1 MKRFTALLATLAFS
15 LGIGL
20 AVPQTF
26 AQAPAPKEDKKGETT
41 DKKGDKTE
49 KKSEK
54 KKKADKKDK
63 KDKTDKGDKA
73 DKKEEKKEPAAPWGA
88 TDPSVAP

>member
-1 MKRFTALLATLAFS
+1 MKKLVALVAGIAFS

-26 AQAPAPKEDKKGETT
+26 AQAPAPKDDKKGEMT
-41 DKKGDKTE
+41 DKDS

-54 KKKADKKDK
+54 SDKKSSGKKKSDKKGEKDKDKSNKKDDK
-63 KDKTDKGDKA
+63 K
-73 DKKEEKKEPAAPWGA
+73 
-88 TDPSVAP
+88 

>member
-1 MKRFTALLATLAFS
+1 MKKLIALVAGIAFS

-26 AQAPAPKEDKKGETT
+26 AQAPAAKDEKKGEMM
-41 DKKGDKTE
+41 E

-54 KKKADKKDK
+54 KPAAKKKKMEK
-63 KDKTDKGDKA
+63 KTDKMDKM
-73 DKKEEKKEPAAPWGA
+73 DKKEGKK
-88 TDPSVAP
+88 